1 MLMKR
6 ICLFAVLLFSVNV
19 ALAQSPY
26 RVDTARGFDPSK
38 LMIGGNF
45 GFAFGDYSLVNV
57 SPLVG
62 YRFSPKFAAGVSI
75 NAQFTWEKYYS
86 NGYRVKDNST
96 ILGGGIWG
104 RYYPLEML
112 FLHAQ
117 PEYNSISLKTQLYTD
132 PRQNFKERYSAP
144 SLLLGGGYAQPIGG
158 SSALVIMLLYDVL
171 QDENSPY
178 RNRPVFSIGG
188 NFGF

>member
-1 MLMKR
+1 MKR
-6 ICLFAVLLFSVNV
+6 ICLIAAVFLLSMQAVM
-19 ALAQSPY
+19 AQSPY

-38 LMIGGNF
+38 LMVGGNF
-45 GFAFGDYSLVNV
+45 GFAFGNYSLVNV
-57 SPLVG
+57 SPMIG
-62 YRFSPKFAAGVSI
+62 YRFSPKAAAGISI
-75 NAQFTWEKYYS
+75 NAQFTWEKYREGSYE
-86 NGYRVKDNST
+86 VKNNYT

-112 FLHAQ
+112 FVHAQ
-117 PEYNSISLKTQLYTD
+117 PEYNSISYKKQIYSD
-132 PRQNFKERYSAP
+132 PRQSFKERYGAP

-158 SSALVIMLLYDVL
+158 NSALVIMLLYDVL

-178 RNRPVFSIGG
+178 RNRPVFSVGG